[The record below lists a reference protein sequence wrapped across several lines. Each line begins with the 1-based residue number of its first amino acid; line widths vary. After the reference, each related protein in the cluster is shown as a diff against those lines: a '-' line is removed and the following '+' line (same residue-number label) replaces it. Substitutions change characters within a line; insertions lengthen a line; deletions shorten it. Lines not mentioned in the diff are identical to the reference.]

1 MTPPSAYHGGQQ
13 ETQNVP
19 LKNRKYGLLGWIGG
33 LAFRYR
39 ALQHKRVVREHNK
52 KSRVSIKLFG
62 VSIKEYI

>member
-39 ALQHKRVVREHNK
+39 ALQHKRVVREHN
-52 KSRVSIKLFG
+52 
-62 VSIKEYI
+62 